1 MIRVVDKNPDTG
13 EIGTETPESMSNF
26 KITTL
31 KCTEFETLEE
41 KETFII

>member
-1 MIRVVDKNPDTG
+1 MIGVVNKNLDTG
-13 EIGTETPESMSNF
+13 EIGIGTPESMSNF

-41 KETFII
+41 EETFII